1 MEPLVDR
8 FVFHTLLLSISN
20 ITSPEDMIALYHPDT
35 GEMETKLV
43 YEYEG
48 FWLALL
54 RRGEKKTGRVAIA
67 GEEGSGSDDVEM
79 EDVEASW
86 RTLQAVIFDSVVKKV
101 LDIIEQLDLSYKY
114 DLQTTNNGKNAGGYL
129 QIPQLLHLVFVSAT
143 KMPLVSSFYRIGTVL
158 AMTIDELQYFDASMD
173 LEGVCHDDA
182 RACLRGE
189 FAYFVTK
196 VCAQIRFYRDELLVA
211 CAAFV
216 LATPVGLFP
225 IDAASGV
232 LKSALEL
239 GRSFLPAASIAI
251 TALERWQRQCPEE
264 LGRIIGE
271 IAPLLAPYLDQSDA
285 NDAGSSSV
293 NTEAVDSSDFS
304 RLQHRVMV
312 FLGNSGGKV
321 SLLMS
326 EPPSIVNP
334 DGVIGDNSLQY
345 FQLSLDLNGV
355 AVPLALHTIFAYL
368 GELAIQ
374 STDRRVKTS
383 ASESYHALICYLCG
397 KTATRPHAGG
407 KKSVFYEL
415 WRKAFSNIVLL
426 ATDPE
431 KICRALF
438 EPLLFQLLRWFASN
452 NDGFPFEYAN
462 LLDQLVRGLSDPE
475 NSAVRALSGRG
486 IATLL
491 TLSLDGQASGSG
503 VRTKADVIFRRLF
516 SLCRHPGAAQ
526 RSGAA
531 IAVSC
536 FLRSLNEDD
545 GPALTTFALDCVK
558 NLLYALRLCDRD
570 VRNGIGGADVS
581 QDLISRAVLKI
592 ERGISR
598 FPQLFLKATASGE
611 DSILQQMTMWLFQ
624 QTAKRECLFRRL
636 CRRLFV
642 SFSALV
648 TGSSCKQW
656 LIGYAA
662 QYGGASI
669 GATLV
674 PMSALARALPSS
686 GETGDMIDWM
696 EQLSASIESCTWCVG
711 ILGDKSEEI
720 LGFDAPDG
728 QRVDL
733 KRKHSELPTEST
745 SEVVQTYQRTVSW
758 AITNFLKSEAP
769 WKNPNPALMAS
780 PTRTQLIGAYLSV
793 LVSLCNCITSS
804 MNTENTLLVQ
814 VADFRSPSFQAAV
827 VEKLLQCFVYQPHA
841 WADDEHAFDEIRA
854 FCAGVV
860 AHNKDWARE
869 MQRCAEALLL
879 PLSTCLAEVN
889 NEDDYVKR
897 AREIRALCVF
907 GNEVLSTNI
916 LQQDVASRHDI
927 VFALAA
933 NKSIKF
939 GRSLPDHLRIAVL
952 ALKAAAACGW
962 DITTIFVSDAGRR
975 AYGAVHNDV
984 VHFIPTLVAWRQC
997 AKSLV
1002 ALALTNL
1009 QVLNVLVDALDQVA
1023 SFKLYKAGSAE
1034 LDSFVETLLPSIK
1047 NFVQNL
1053 GAHTSD
1059 TQQTLLL
1066 LEALRLLLQLC
1077 QHCSKRLVEPLSMGP
1092 LPDIRDAV
1100 LELLKQ
1106 RECSYLVKA
1115 DILRILALLGPSSSL
1130 VAEEDEGSMKIV
1142 EALVSFVVDEFP
1154 IVSTDVTRGSKDFD
1168 VFRVLFVGLLAVIEQ
1183 SKSVVYLRIIFPSLK
1198 ERQSHLFF
1206 EEIKLSL
1213 GRFSNELAV
1222 TKSGGANKNDKV
1234 LLELVK
1240 LTDILLDSS
1249 QDTAIR
1255 KTLLKAV
1262 FTPLIELQPVDT
1274 LQRFYLMES
1283 LAAKAVL
1290 VGMLA
1295 TKIST
1300 SADITSAASR
1310 FGVSVA
1316 FALVEILYRLADPEF
1331 IRNDINAAFLGH
1343 KNGKGREFTMLV
1355 CKCASKVV
1363 TTYGGG
1369 DEVTRLAC
1377 CQAYSCLL
1385 TAVSRTQ
1392 KQEKFFD
1399 QILFQDS
1406 IWNNIIDNSREYEL
1420 HAETKEFDKV
1430 PLSSFSTTSLQS
1442 QREANTRRGASSA
1455 LKFFTASSLSLDPDT
1470 LSVSMTVPVDIDQGG
1485 ATYHNLEIELDAL
1498 NEHPCMVPLLR
1509 VLMQMKTDFGS
1520 NWDETAMPGWMKKLF
1535 GVMENTSTEL
1545 NVRLFLTKV
1554 VLNVPNVFTPYA
1566 SSWLEKVMDALL
1578 EATVSTSAGSGCEF
1592 HYLLRDCC
1600 NLVLD
1605 VWKDVSMASMRG
1617 TVSRFLNTL
1626 VELCPHRINFIRDD
1640 NVLLTSQLILLWKDS
1655 VSIDVQLLARQL
1667 FSDDDNARVQAAKQY
1682 TSLQLISAM
1691 VTAGQASDLHSEL
1704 GFVEGQTIEDGILLA
1719 MKNKKAS
1726 LFVVAAEVGGLYSTK
1741 AKQDGTFKHE
1751 LVALITSAYNEE
1763 DFGRFLALL
1772 RNASLHQPDII
1783 DATMLHRLSFVLPKV
1798 IAVDAWSLLAMETLG
1813 NATANEKVTAE
1824 IFTHVQS
1831 VLDRFIAHRHV
1842 GVQYSTLQAVTRIV
1856 DHLTEADLERLI
1868 KNVSQG
1874 GLGLLEYYEVHE
1886 DAACPFQTQVVPGS
1900 TASQYA
1906 ETSGALQAH
1915 AHGKRGR
1922 RFVKQA
1928 TAAESTNSQHVAS
1941 QYGGKAA
1948 KKFFQDQH
1956 AMEKKRQE
1964 ARSNRERNE
1973 QQGRV
1978 DMRRKYRMG
1987 EFPDIQITQRDIVE
2001 PIMALCETHP
2011 QTSSIVFAALFSSI
2025 VASKA
2030 FEQSSDSSALAK
2042 SIERSLLLSK
2052 TSSVYVGCVELAF
2065 LASLVNN
2072 EKLFG
2077 KLVVPPNTIGVAGLA
2092 SGNNHAS
2099 QLLLEEFLICSAQ
2112 RDSGQTT
2119 LTSRD
2124 WTATCWDQLHKILG
2138 AINKSNFL
2146 IALSSTCS
2154 TTDESKLALQAQLS
2168 GDLPVAVAS
2177 YKKADNVLA
2186 SQIEDDYSVAA
2197 QSDAS
2202 RCYWQR
2208 MDCLETLNNWDT
2220 LLHEIDDATTQDNDF
2235 LWSQESPYLEQGV
2248 GHYLRS
2254 CLGLVAKSRDGE
2266 SSALGRLQQFVD
2278 SVTADSAKQE
2288 LVNSRFP
2295 VEKCLAYLAMGDSNQ
2310 ARVCVEN
2317 FYHEFLAK
2325 WRHASGIATSTRS
2338 ELMQSL
2344 SSMVEIDEMLGLVR
2358 DGEHHVV
2365 KVSGQRDTEHLAFAH
2380 KWVKAAPFTGEGGLT
2395 AWSQFAMVQNYVGG
2409 FLLEHGLNQGT
2420 LSDDARLPLLRE
2432 KGSVM
2437 LKYATAALSGDILA
2451 LASKNLKDYRELCN
2465 AHKLPKVSVEMVE
2478 VFVSHVLKLADR
2490 QLKHKRS
2497 DLNSGSIK
2505 LITRYYETAT
2515 KMFDNVEMME
2525 VMETVG
2531 TDDRVAMGYL
2541 EAKTFASAAEFYA
2554 VSNAKDGLKEE
2565 YFSRALDVFQQSCKL
2580 VGVTSGVADNKLGGG
2595 ERKAFSRCRLTF
2607 IEFLA
2612 DLLFKDGRGKWDQL
2626 VDRKLVTQL
2635 LVDNVLGGM
2644 ARGDRECSN
2653 YFPQLCE
2660 VIAPY
2665 PDLLECFKRQVLD
2678 NVPLW
2683 TCLQWSAQ
2691 LMALLNGP
2699 IGDTIVAILEKVII
2713 RDNEEEGSYCSRLK
2727 GILAHLLMFHCRSGV
2742 HVQMATQ
2749 YPVALFY
2756 DFKVTCGSSL
2766 SSYKVELHR
2775 LEALLANPVMEKFVE
2790 ALRLIH
2796 HPELRLKEGLREIA
2810 RLLTDNRT
2818 DDARQKI
2825 ELLWKD
2831 CFSPDRPRLGGQIG
2845 RYNRDWSHKA
2855 KRDVEKLLGKNG
2867 SNMTVKTVTAAREWI
2882 MNHFSVTPGR
2892 YGITKDMKA
2901 QLGDFAEW
2909 LEEFDHSS
2917 CSLELPGQYTT
2928 YWGKPDP
2935 STHIRILGFDSMLGV
2950 LASKQLPKRLTLH
2963 CSDEKDY
2970 TFLVKGG
2977 EDLRLDQRIE
2987 QLFDVMNQI
2996 LAVDPR
3002 CRDRNLSTRTYK
3014 VIPMT
3019 QEIGI
3024 IEWLHCTSTL
3034 KGVIETQLQKDD
3046 RCANLQSNKRQKL
3059 ELFNTSA
3066 AKAYESFLLKQR
3078 GASFSAKVIAPQSS
3092 EVTDQF
3098 SKVQALIPGDLLRR
3112 QLLGLGSDF
3121 QAFLLV
3127 RDHFLK
3133 SLAVFSACSYILGIG
3148 DRHLDNFLLDHTNG
3162 RVIGIDFGVS
3172 FGAGASVLPVPELVP
3187 FRYTRQMDF
3196 VFQPYDG
3203 ANLLAQDMQAVFE
3216 ALRAKRQVIES
3227 VMDVFLHEPLMD
3239 WQQSTTIHQKGLI
3252 QESEG
3257 TEIPTLQDSDVE
3269 MKEEE
3274 EPRRTRVPRSDKKAS
3289 ASIPSE
3295 AGATAWL
3302 PDVKIAIA
3310 RRKLEGV
3317 SPKLLLKEE
3326 LAQNLH
3332 LSRQLGKF
3340 HSLIDSACGSDDVA
3354 TGNEEMAAM
3363 SSLAQ
3368 AQELLAL
3375 ATSPDL
3381 LGRTYHGWMPW
3392 L

>member
-1 MEPLVDR
+1 MLEVIGYLVTKFPGDVEDSLPSLLSWIEDALEKQFSSNSPEMLLVNGLLFSLARLLVCDRGRYEKDEATRKKIYSCSNAVFEVLSAYMLVEKDDVRKKCLNRILKEVLPVINDPGADTAALGFAIQCLGWFARPIGVFLGAKGHNKIEERLKKFGENLLALDAKATASRWSLFSQYVRCIGQFVREQDQDVPLDDGYVNFLGNLLCHLMTAYPRCLWKSKVMVHKSIIAVFDAVSKRTVLEPLVDR

-54 RRGEKKTGRVAIA
+54 RRGEKKYGRVATVTK
-67 GEEGSGSDDVEM
+67 EGSGSDDVEM
-79 EDVEASW
+79 EDVEASR

-101 LDIIEQLDLSYKY
+101 LAIIEQLDLSYKH
-114 DLQTTNNGKNAGGYL
+114 DLQTTNNGKNASGYL

-143 KMPLVSSFYRIGTVL
+143 KMPLVSSFYRIGTML

-173 LEGVCHDDA
+173 LEGVRHDDA

-189 FAYFVTK
+189 FAYFVAK
-196 VCAQIRFYRDELLVA
+196 VCSQIRFYQDELLVA

-225 IDAASGV
+225 IDAAGGV
-232 LKSALEL
+232 LKSVLEL

-264 LGRIIGE
+264 IGLIIGE
-271 IAPLLAPYLDQSDA
+271 IVPLLAPYLDQSAA
-285 NDAGSSSV
+285 NDTGSLSV
-293 NTEAVDSSDFS
+293 NTEAAGSSDFS

-326 EPPSIVNP
+326 EPPSVVNP
-334 DGVIGDNSLQY
+334 DGVIGDTSMQH

-355 AVPLALHTIFAYL
+355 AVPLALDTIFKYL

-374 STDRRVKTS
+374 STDRRVKAS
-383 ASESYHALICYLCG
+383 ASEGYHALICYLCG

-452 NDGFPFEYAN
+452 SDGFPFEYAN

-491 TLSLDGQASGSG
+491 TLSLEGQASGS
-503 VRTKADVIFRRLF
+503 
-516 SLCRHPGAAQ
+516 
-526 RSGAA
+526 
-531 IAVSC
+531 
-536 FLRSLNEDD
+536 
-545 GPALTTFALDCVK
+545 
-558 NLLYALRLCDRD
+558 
-570 VRNGIGGADVS
+570 
-581 QDLISRAVLKI
+581 
-592 ERGISR
+592 
-598 FPQLFLKATASGE
+598 
-611 DSILQQMTMWLFQ
+611 
-624 QTAKRECLFRRL
+624 
-636 CRRLFV
+636 
-642 SFSALV
+642 
-648 TGSSCKQW
+648 
-656 LIGYAA
+656 
-662 QYGGASI
+662 
-669 GATLV
+669 
-674 PMSALARALPSS
+674 
-686 GETGDMIDWM
+686 
-696 EQLSASIESCTWCVG
+696 
-711 ILGDKSEEI
+711 
-720 LGFDAPDG
+720 
-728 QRVDL
+728 
-733 KRKHSELPTEST
+733 
-745 SEVVQTYQRTVSW
+745 
-758 AITNFLKSEAP
+758 
-769 WKNPNPALMAS
+769 
-780 PTRTQLIGAYLSV
+780 
-793 LVSLCNCITSS
+793 
-804 MNTENTLLVQ
+804 
-814 VADFRSPSFQAAV
+814 V
-827 VEKLLQCFVYQPHA
+827 VEKLLQSFVYQSHA
-841 WADDEHAFDEIRA
+841 WADDEHTFDEIRA
-854 FCAGVV
+854 FCSGVV

-869 MQRCAEALLL
+869 MQRCAEVLLL

-889 NEDDYVKR
+889 SEDDYIKR
-897 AREIRALCVF
+897 AREIRALCIF

-916 LQQDVASRHDI
+916 LQQDVASRHDT

-952 ALKAAAACGW
+952 ALKAATACGW

-984 VHFIPTLVAWRQC
+984 IHFIPTLVVWRQC

-1002 ALALTNL
+1002 ALALTNPR
-1009 QVLNVLVDALDQVA
+1009 VLNVLVDALDQVA
-1023 SFKLYKAGSAE
+1023 SFKFYKTGSAE

-1047 NFVQNL
+1047 NFVENL

-1115 DILRILALLGPSSSL
+1115 DILRILALLSPSSSL
-1130 VAEEDEGSMKIV
+1130 VAEEDEGPMKIV
-1142 EALVSFVVDEFP
+1142 EALVSFVVDDFP

-1183 SKSVVYLRIIFPSLK
+1183 SKSVAYLRIIFPSLK

-1213 GRFSNELAV
+1213 GRFSNGLAV

-1249 QDTAIR
+1249 EDTAIR
-1255 KTLLKAV
+1255 KTLLEAV

-1274 LQRFYLMES
+1274 LQRFYLKES

-1300 SADITSAASR
+1300 SADATSAASR

-1331 IRNDINAAFLGH
+1331 IRNNINAAFLGH

-1355 CKCASKVV
+1355 CKCASKVA

-1406 IWNNIIDNSREYEL
+1406 VWNNIVDNSREYEL
-1420 HAETKEFDKV
+1420 HAETKEFEKV
-1430 PLSSFSTTSLQS
+1430 PLSSFSTASLQS
-1442 QREANTRRGASSA
+1442 QRETNAGRGASSA
-1455 LKFFTASSLSLDPDT
+1455 LKFFTASSLSLDSDT
-1470 LSVSMTVPVDIDQGG
+1470 LSVSMTSPVGIDQGG
-1485 ATYHNLEIELDAL
+1485 AMYHNLEIELDAL

-1535 GVMENTSTEL
+1535 GVMESTSTEL
-1545 NVRLFLTKV
+1545 NVRLFLAKV
-1554 VLNVPNVFTPYA
+1554 VLNVPDVFTPYA
-1566 SSWLEKVMDALL
+1566 LSWLEKVLDTLL
-1578 EATVSTSAGSGCEF
+1578 EATVSTSAGSGGEF

-1605 VWKDVSMASMRG
+1605 AWKDISVASMRG
-1617 TVSRFLNTL
+1617 TASRFLNTL
-1626 VELCPHRINFIRDD
+1626 VELCPHRVNFIRDD
-1640 NVLLTSQLILLWKDS
+1640 NVLLASQLILLWKDS
-1655 VSIDVQLLARQL
+1655 VSIDVQLLASQL
-1667 FSDDDNARVQAAKQY
+1667 FSDDDNARMQVAKQY

-1704 GFVEGQTIEDGILLA
+1704 GFVEGQTIEGGILLA

-1741 AKQDGTFKHE
+1741 AKQGGTFKHE

-1813 NATANEKVTAE
+1813 NATANEKVAAE
-1824 IFTHVQS
+1824 IFPHVQS
-1831 VLDRFIAHRHV
+1831 VLDRFIAHRHA

-1856 DHLTEADLERLI
+1856 DHLTKANLERLI

-1874 GLGLLEYYEVHE
+1874 GLGLLEYFEVHE
-1886 DAACPFQTQVVPGS
+1886 DAACRHLIFGIARQLQKRDIALSIKERVTCALLQGLCDPDANLRREQSEYWSASDLVPATCSNRLLAVLGVLHFPEFADKWVLYATNLLVGMSKESDQFDRALFPSALGS
-1900 TASQYA
+1900 GDFTEAHIDATWEAKNPTMTPMFSIEADQFGLLL
-1906 ETSGALQAH
+1906 GAPQSDIY
-1915 AHGKRGR
+1915 
-1922 RFVKQA
+1922 
-1928 TAAESTNSQHVAS
+1928 EP
-1941 QYGGKAA
+1941 AA

-1964 ARSNRERNE
+1964 ARSNRERSE

-1978 DMRRKYRMG
+1978 DMRRKYRVG
-1987 EFPDIQITQRDIVE
+1987 EFPDIQITQRDLVE
-2001 PIMALCETHP
+2001 PIMALCETHS
-2011 QTSSIVFAALFSSI
+2011 QTSSIVFAALFSS
-2025 VASKA
+2025 VMASKA
-2030 FEQSSDSSALAK
+2030 FEQPSDSSALAK
-2042 SIERSLLLSK
+2042 NIERSLLLSK
-2052 TSSVYVGCVELAF
+2052 SSSVYVCCVELAY

-2077 KLVVPPNTIGVAGLA
+2077 KLVVPPNTIGIAGLA
-2092 SGNNHAS
+2092 SGNNPAS
-2099 QLLLEEFLICSAQ
+2099 QLLLEEFLICNAR
-2112 RDSGQTT
+2112 RDSGQTN

-2168 GDLPVAVAS
+2168 GDLPAAVAS

-2186 SQIEDDYSVAA
+2186 SQIEGGCSVAA

-2220 LLHEIDDATTQDNDF
+2220 LMLEIDDATTQDNGF

-2278 SVTADSAKQE
+2278 SVVADSAKQE

-2317 FYHEFLAK
+2317 FYREFLAK
-2325 WRHASGIATSTRS
+2325 WRHASGIATSIRS

-2344 SSMVEIDEMLGLVR
+2344 SSMVEIDEILGLVR

-2365 KVSGQRDTEHLAFAH
+2365 KVSGQRETEHLAFVH
-2380 KWVKAAPFTGEGGLT
+2380 KWVEAAPFTGEGGLT

-2409 FLLEHGLNQGT
+2409 FLLEHGLDQGI
-2420 LSDDARLPLLRE
+2420 LSDGAQLSLLRE

-2490 QLKHKRS
+2490 QLKQKRS
-2497 DLNSGSIK
+2497 DLTSSSIK

-2525 VMETVG
+2525 MMETVD

-2554 VSNAKDGLKEE
+2554 VSNANDGLKEE

-2580 VGVTSGVADNKLGGG
+2580 IGATSEVADNKLGGG

-2612 DLLFKDGRGKWDQL
+2612 DLLIKDGGEKWDQL
-2626 VDRKLVTQL
+2626 VDQKLATQL

-2644 ARGDRECSN
+2644 ARGD
-2653 YFPQLCE
+2653 
-2660 VIAPY
+2660 
-2665 PDLLECFKRQVLD
+2665 
-2678 NVPLW
+2678 
-2683 TCLQWSAQ
+2683 
-2691 LMALLNGP
+2691 
-2699 IGDTIVAILEKVII
+2699 
-2713 RDNEEEGSYCSRLK
+2713 
-2727 GILAHLLMFHCRSGV
+2727 H
-2742 HVQMATQ
+2742 
-2749 YPVALFY
+2749 
-2756 DFKVTCGSSL
+2756 
-2766 SSYKVELHR
+2766 
-2775 LEALLANPVMEKFVE
+2775 
-2790 ALRLIH
+2790 
-2796 HPELRLKEGLREIA
+2796 
-2810 RLLTDNRT
+2810 
-2818 DDARQKI
+2818 DARQKV

-2845 RYNRDWSHKA
+2845 RYNRDWSRNA

-2901 QLGDFAEW
+2901 QLGDFSEW

-2935 STHIRILGFDSMLGV
+2935 STHIRILSFDSMLGV

-2963 CSDEKDY
+2963 CSDEKEY

-2996 LAVDPR
+2996 LAVDSR

-3046 RCANLQSNKRQKL
+3046 RCASLQSNKRQKL

-3092 EVTDQF
+3092 EVVDQF

-3133 SLAVFSACSYILGIG
+3133 SLAVFSACSYVLGIG

-3187 FRYTRQMDF
+3187 FRYTRQMAF
-3196 VFQPYDG
+3196 VFEPYDG

-3216 ALRAKRQVIES
+3216 ALRAKKQVIES

-3274 EPRRTRVPRSDKKAS
+3274 EPRRARVPRSDKKAG

-3310 RRKLEGV
+3310 RRKLEGF

-3340 HSLIDSACGSDDVA
+3340 HSLIDSACGSDGVA
-3354 TGNEEMAAM
+3354 TGSQEMAAM